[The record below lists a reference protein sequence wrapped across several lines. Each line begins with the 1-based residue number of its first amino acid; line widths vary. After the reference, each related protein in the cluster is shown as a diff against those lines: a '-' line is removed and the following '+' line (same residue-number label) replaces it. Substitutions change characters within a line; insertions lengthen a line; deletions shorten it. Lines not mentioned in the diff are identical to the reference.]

1 MSAVTR
7 IASGVTT
14 SQMMTTKSLT
24 SSIVQLDSIFSK
36 AKFTNFPKMTWIK
49 GVSTSVLSFVD
60 LMKKISSSIVSVMI
74 GSKSLNLIVSSI
86 LKLDKDLSKGKFNK
100 FPDIKWVSGVNTSL
114 SSFVSLM
121 KKISSSF
128 VSVLIG
134 GKSLDLITL
143 SILKLD
149 KELSKGKF
157 TKFPPQNWM
166 TSVGSIAVNFA
177 KIIDKLNKSIS
188 IASLTLG
195 TLKLYSIISS
205 IVKTSKLI
213 SAGLYDKV
221 PSLKWIDSVSRVS
234 MMFGSLAMRFDKQF
248 GIVGLLAGLYKI
260 KKVSDTIREIS
271 GSLNRGNYAKF
282 PPLEWAKGVVASLN
296 GFLNLKLSVS
306 SIMDLL
312 VGKAGSPDSKKMK
325 VLLDNILTVDKTFSK
340 GSFKN
345 FPSDAWSGGIIK
357 TLGRFSTIMKMI
369 DLTSIGSKMAGSVN
383 FKSITSNLEILARSF
398 DKLGDSVQKFSESI
412 NVIDDKKLNSIRT
425 LTSNVVLLSLM
436 DSTQF
441 EKMMQKLEQN
451 SAIFNKLLSDSK
463 PKSGA
468 GNVVGPKS
476 SSVQL
481 SEVKTP
487 GRAGSIEMK
496 KPDENI
502 QMMQNLVAVLTDIA
516 SVVGSRGKLKEY
528 LEEKDSVTTQAFNWF
543 GGS

>member
-1 MSAVTR
+1 VAGLIEVAEQIKQVSTKLAGGNYTKFPTQQWMRSILVTVSSMSAVTR
-7 IASGVTT
+7 IASGVST
-14 SQMMTTKSLT
+14 SQILTTRNLT
-24 SSIVQLDSIFSK
+24 SSLVQIDSIFSK

-49 GVSTSVLSFVD
+49 GVTTSILSFVD
-60 LMKKISSSIVSVMI
+60 LMKKISSSVISVVI
-74 GSKSLNLIVSSI
+74 GSKSLNII
-86 LKLDKDLSKGKFNK
+86 
-100 FPDIKWVSGVNTSL
+100 
-114 SSFVSLM
+114 
-121 KKISSSF
+121 ISSM
-128 VSVLIG
+128 
-134 GKSLDLITL
+134 
-143 SILKLD
+143 LKLD

-157 TKFPPQNWM
+157 TKFPSTRWTSAVSSSITSFLSLMKKVSSSFVSVLIGDKTLGLITNSILKLDKELAKGKFSKFPSQTWM
-166 TSVGSIAVNFA
+166 NSVGNIAVNFS
-177 KIIDKLNKSIS
+177 KVIDKLNKSIS
-188 IASLTLG
+188 VASLAMG
-195 TLKLYSIISS
+195 ALKLHSIISS

-213 SAGLYDKV
+213 SSGLYDKV

-234 MMFGSLAMRFDKQF
+234 MMFGSLAVRFDKQF

-260 KKVSDTIREIS
+260 KKVSETIREIS
-271 GSLNRGNYAKF
+271 SSLNRGNYLKF

-369 DLTSIGSKMAGSVN
+369 DLTSIGSKMSGSVN
-383 FKSITSNLEILARSF
+383 FKSITSNLELLARSF
-398 DKLGDSVQKFSESI
+398 DKLLDSVQKFIESI

-451 SAIFNKLLSDSK
+451 SAIFNKLLSDVK
-463 PKSGA
+463 TKSSVG
-468 GNVVGPKS
+468 GVVGNKS
-476 SSVQL
+476 ATLQL
-481 SEVKTP
+481 
-487 GRAGSIEMK
+487 
-496 KPDENI
+496 
-502 QMMQNLVAVLTDIA
+502 
-516 SVVGSRGKLKEY
+516 
-528 LEEKDSVTTQAFNWF
+528 
-543 GGS
+543 